1 MDMNPTTK
9 HTADKP
15 VSQSGSYYHSDWS
28 FESFRK
34 RSVEEDR
41 RRLKPLIEQIKTY
54 DLLRYELENYGGDLV
69 IFNRISKVLS
79 QKFAIK
85 TDYYD
90 YNVSL
95 IERYDIKSALHQM
108 GYDYILDVRRLDH
121 SLPVYYLCRVH
132 SQFYSNYSLIVDDI
146 YISKGYPM
154 HDKRFVKLMRAGH
167 ETHYLRLSPFRKATA
182 QMLNG
187 EKADDMQVDNLLL
200 DLGNYIFEAAWH
212 EDQRPGILAAEVFGM
227 PNFRNAIELLYLC
240 LTSEL
245 CDLRSQISPDMLRF
259 FREVYPQP
267 AIYRFLKKLDVLVG
281 SEINNLPEKVMPYY
295 AQLSRAFSRFLQT
308 EIAWGSQNEII
319 PLYKLIFANFNRL
332 EIIAKKLTGHQ
343 AVMEEV
349 KSLDSKAKKIS
360 ASIIKE

>member
-1 MDMNPTTK
+1 MDKTISRPDSS
-9 HTADKP
+9 H
-15 VSQSGSYYHSDWS
+15 HSDWN
-28 FESFRK
+28 FEGFRR
-34 RSVEEDR
+34 RSVEEDM
-41 RRLKPLIEQIKTY
+41 RRLKPLINQIKAY
-54 DLLRYELENYGGDLV
+54 DLLRHELENYGGDLV
-69 IFNRISKVLS
+69 VFKRISEALS

-90 YNVSL
+90 YYVSL
-95 IERYDIKSALHQM
+95 IERYEIKSALHQM

-132 SQFYSNYSLIVDDI
+132 SQYYSNYSLIVDDI

-167 ETHYLRLSPFRKATA
+167 ETHYLRLSPFRKATS
-182 QMLNG
+182 QMLDQ
-187 EKADDMQVDNLLL
+187 EKTKDPDVDDLLL

-212 EDQRPGILAAEVFGM
+212 EDQRPGILAAEIFGM

-245 CDLRSQISPDMLRF
+245 CDLRGQITPDMLRF

-267 AIYRFLKKLDVLVG
+267 AVYRFLKKLDVLVG
-281 SEINNLPEKVMPYY
+281 SEINNLPEKVMTYY

-332 EIIAKKLTGHQ
+332 DMIAKKLTGLP
-343 AVMEEV
+343 AVTEEA
-349 KSLDSKAKKIS
+349 KRLDSTAKKIS
-360 ASIIKE
+360 ASITNT